1 MAKIFLQC
9 CRALLG
15 EIGHN
20 KILLFSIPFVMALE
34 NRNTIASNYGFYP
47 MVKKLKFA
55 SDIQKLKFMSLKK
68 YSKCNKLCIL
78 LLTDSNC
85 FRSLPS

>member
-34 NRNTIASNYGFYP
+34 NRNTIESNYGFYP

-55 SDIQKLKFMSLKK
+55 SDIQKLKFMILKEC
-68 YSKCNKLCIL
+68 SKGKKLFIL
-78 LLTDSNC
+78 LLTVLNC
-85 FRSLPS
+85 FRIFWQ